1 MDNIPRRCSVTG
13 AGLSVTKAG
22 LHTHIPPNATKR
34 DGKNKTISCVKTY
47 KTDRLGTTYR
57 LLETK
62 HEKEQKPLVLSH
74 NPEVVGSSPTPATI
88 KPSDFESNQTVF
100 SISSS
105 KKLRLVF
112 QPLRLTH
119 TLTHTRQKR
128 GPDTALP
135 RPDLALS
142 QDIFRVR
149 LPAPSPWLS
158 PPLSVRPWSHGR
170 RCPG

>member
-1 MDNIPRRCSVTG
+1 MEYRQLGRTG
-13 AGLSVTKAG
+13 LLVSEIGMGCEGFVEKPYEQVKEMVDAMEAGGVNCIDLYS
-22 LHTHIPPNATKR
+22 P
-34 DGKNKTISCVKTY
+34 
-47 KTDRLGTTYR
+47 
-57 LLETK
+57 
-62 HEKEQKPLVLSH
+62 

-158 PPLSVRPWSHGR
+158 PPLSGRPWSHGR